1 MTRIENTE
9 SHPKRSTG
17 TRVFLLIA
25 SAVTSLIAIGLLAFG
40 GLALWGDSQ
49 KDERGYLSTDSHHF
63 AASTHAIATENL
75 DMDLDGV
82 EELVDSTGLGDIRI
96 DVAPQSGK
104 PVFAGIARTD
114 ELSAYLRDVA
124 HTTVTDLDFEPFEAS
139 YKRPGRAGHAGCARG
154 RADLGSVQ
162 PGCRTAD
169 PHLGYRGRRMVDRRH
184 ERRRH
189 VWRAGRHQR
198 RGEGPVPERDR
209 LERPRRR
216 SDPAHRRGRAARLRP
231 TPTPPAAPNGAR
243 WRLGPDSRLIPSPRI
258 RPCCTEGPSL

>member
-1 MTRIENTE
+1 MTHIENTE

-17 TRVFLLIA
+17 TRVFLLVA
-25 SAVTSLIAIGLLAFG
+25 SAVTSLIAIGLVAFG

-49 KDERGYLSTDSHHF
+49 KDERGYLSTDSHRF

-139 YKRPGRAGHAGCARG
+139 YKAQGGQG
-154 RADLGSVQ
+154 
-162 PGCRTAD
+162 T
-169 PHLGYRGRRMVDRRH
+169 
-184 ERRRH
+184 
-189 VWRAGRHQR
+189 
-198 RGEGPVPERDR
+198 
-209 LERPRRR
+209 
-216 SDPAHRRGRAARLRP
+216 
-231 TPTPPAAPNGAR
+231 PAAPAAERIWAASSQGAGPQTLT
-243 WRLGPDSRLIPSPRI
+243 WDVEDGEWSIVVMNADGTSGVQADISAGAKVPYLNEIGWSALGGGAILLIAAAALLGFGLRPPRQ
-258 RPCCTEGPSL
+258 RPQTAHAGGLAPTAG